1 MLIYTSAICLLAT
14 VLFGLVPAVHGT
26 RVDVAPLL
34 KSEMPSVA
42 GDARRGVRMRRF
54 FLITQFASSMAL
66 VVVAGTFVRTV
77 VTAHLGEQSAA
88 MDYLVVA
95 GVEAPSLQG
104 RPARR
109 LLAFRARRRC
119 SACPMSA
126 RSRSPSPA

>member
-1 MLIYTSAICLLAT
+1 M
-14 VLFGLVPAVHGT
+14 LFGLIPALHGT

-34 KSEMPSVA
+34 KSDTPAVS
-42 GDARRGVRMRRF
+42 GDVKRGVRMRRF

-88 MDYLVVA
+88 MDHIAIA
-95 GVEAPSLQG
+95 GLDTSL

-109 LLAFRARRRC
+109 ARRTGSRFASRC
-119 SACPMSA
+119 SACPT
-126 RSRSPSPA
+126 